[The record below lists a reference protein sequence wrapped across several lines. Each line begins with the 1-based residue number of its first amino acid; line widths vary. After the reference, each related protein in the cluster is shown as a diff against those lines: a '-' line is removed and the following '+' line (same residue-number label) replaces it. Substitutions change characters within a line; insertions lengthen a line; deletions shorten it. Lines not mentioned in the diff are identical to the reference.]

1 MKKRTYII
9 AFLTLFS
16 FGIGTMFEFFHW
28 PYRGVIMF
36 AGFLLLNF
44 GLLPSFF
51 MDKYK
56 GALTNN

>member
-9 AFLTLFS
+9 AFLTFFS

-28 PYRGVIMF
+28 PYRGFIMF

-56 GALTNN
+56 GTLASD